1 MTNTNFL
8 PQTGQYHDLVLKY
21 INGDPSAIH
30 LLDTAIGASLDLC
43 VLRTNSDERLT
54 NLFDYHDVRGEI
66 DEAIDSIE
74 ADMDRLGL
82 RAPIL
87 DEADARDLEN
97 GYGLDGI

>member
-1 MTNTNFL
+1 MTSTNFL
-8 PQTGQYHDLVLKY
+8 PKTGQYNDLALKY

-30 LLDTAIGASLDLC
+30 LLDTVIGASLDLC
-43 VLRTNSDERLT
+43 ALRNNQDERLT
-54 NLFDYHDVRGEI
+54 NYFEYSDVRGEI

-74 ADMDRLGL
+74 ADADKLGL

-87 DEADARDLEN
+87 DEADERDLEN

>member
-1 MTNTNFL
+1 MTSTNL
-8 PQTGQYHDLVLKY
+8 VPQTGQYNDLALKY

-43 VLRTNSDERLT
+43 ALRNDTDERLT

-87 DEADARDLEN
+87 DEADQRDLEN

>member
-1 MTNTNFL
+1 MTSTNFL
-8 PQTGQYHDLVLKY
+8 PKTGQYNDLVLKY
-21 INGDPSAIH
+21 INGDPSAIN

-43 VLRTNSDERLT
+43 VLRSHGDERLESY
-54 NLFDYHDVRGEI
+54 FDYHEVRGEI

-87 DEADARDLEN
+87 DEADARDMEN

>member
-1 MTNTNFL
+1 MTSTNLL
-8 PQTGQYHDLVLKY
+8 PQTGQYNDLALKY
-21 INGDPSAIH
+21 INGDPDAIA
-30 LLDTAIGASLDLC
+30 LLDIAIGSSLDLC
-43 VLRTNSDERLT
+43 TLRNDKDERLT

-74 ADMDRLGL
+74 TYADKLGL

-87 DEADARDLEN
+87 DEADQRDLEN